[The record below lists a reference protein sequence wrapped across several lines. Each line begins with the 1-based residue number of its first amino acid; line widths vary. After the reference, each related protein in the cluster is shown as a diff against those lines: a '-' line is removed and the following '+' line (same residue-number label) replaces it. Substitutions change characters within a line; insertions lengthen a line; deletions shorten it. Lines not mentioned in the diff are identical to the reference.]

1 MTTLRRAPG
10 ALIAMAPGVRAAFA
24 VATIIAAFAAVPLA
38 ASTISISYTGTGDFT
53 YITAPGDAASQDSLS
68 ANITD
73 AIFGSG
79 TLSVTGDVT
88 DYATGTGSS
97 GADSAVFSF
106 AAGTFSGSS
115 ASLLNFAT
123 GAETVTYTITDGTG
137 AFAGYT
143 GTVTE
148 DAQFTSF
155 GSFSPNVPATI
166 SITSASGTLVTSE
179 SSAVPEPSTFV
190 TVLLCAALVVGIRR
204 KYRAV

>member
-1 MTTLRRAPG
+1 M
-10 ALIAMAPGVRAAFA
+10 
-24 VATIIAAFAAVPLA
+24 
-38 ASTISISYTGTGDFT
+38 
-53 YITAPGDAASQDSLS
+53 
-68 ANITD
+68 
-73 AIFGSG
+73 FGSG

-97 GADSAVFSF
+97 GPDSAVFSF

-155 GSFSPNVPATI
+155 GSFSPNIPANI
-166 SITSASGTLVTSE
+166 SITAASGTLTSE
-179 SSAVPEPSTFV
+179 SSAAPEPSTFAI
-190 TVLLCAALVVGIRR
+190 VLICIALMVGIRWR
-204 KYRAV
+204 HRAV